1 MPVKATDKTQVQRL
15 SKSSQGSVLM
25 KLFRTR
31 AGDLGR
37 EPMWVAI
44 ANGIRVSADPSL
56 AKVLDCL
63 ANEIRSRPVIV
74 PRV

>member
-1 MPVKATDKTQVQRL
+1 M
-15 SKSSQGSVLM
+15 M

-63 ANEIRSRPVIV
+63 ANEIRFRPLSV
-74 PRV
+74 PRA